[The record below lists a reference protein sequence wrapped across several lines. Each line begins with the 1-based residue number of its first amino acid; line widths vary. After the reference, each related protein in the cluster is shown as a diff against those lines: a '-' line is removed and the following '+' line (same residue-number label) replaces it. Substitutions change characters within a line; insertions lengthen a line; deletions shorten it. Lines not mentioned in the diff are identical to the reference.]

1 MVAMPKT
8 KVARKVFHLTRLER
22 EALRVANQA
31 LYQKGG
37 CITGGGW
44 ESYCNAI
51 DRLLKRA

>member
-1 MVAMPKT
+1 MGTMPKT
-8 KVARKVFHLTRLER
+8 KVAPKAFHLTRLER
-22 EALRVANQA
+22 EALRVACRA

-44 ESYCNAI
+44 DSYCNAI